1 MTQALKYIYIYIYI
15 AIYHAF
21 VKSATSIGAPRKAPL
36 IKTKR
41 ICIQNPP
48 RHRLLTAAHSDS
60 IIIYYL
66 SLSSGYTNT
75 L

>member
-1 MTQALKYIYIYIYI
+1 MTQTQKKKYIYIYIMRLLNQPLVL
-15 AIYHAF
+15 AH
-21 VKSATSIGAPRKAPL
+21 PEKAPP

-41 ICIQNPP
+41 ICIQKPP

-66 SLSSGYTNT
+66 SLSSGYVKKKY
-75 L
+75 